1 MSIKRHNWLWNMKN
15 QGQKQCQ
22 NCGLMLPI
30 ETHAKVPPCP
40 GKPCSVGPQVEDDIA
55 CPFCGD
61 ANFDKAGLKSHL
73 EHGDCEVYNNLE
85 SIWRI

>member
-1 MSIKRHNWLWNMKN
+1 MTTKSK
-15 QGQKQCQ
+15 C
-22 NCGLMLPI
+22 CGAEAEDLGF
-30 ETHAKVPPCP
+30 VYRCP
-40 GKPCSVGPQVEDDIA
+40 KCHLACSVEPQAEDNIA

-61 ANFDKAGLKSHL
+61 AKFDKVGLKSHL